1 MRYLVDCEPGG
12 DEDVHVTHESH
23 GKNQIALGMTSHLI
37 AACEQA
43 QRTQSSQQVART
55 QSRWKYGESQ
65 LIITRKMKGP
75 LCAVFCPLGP
85 LCATLFLQACP
96 REATSSP
103 RQEKLFFASIYR
115 ANTDPPGHKNPAMGF
130 FRGVDQD

>member
-1 MRYLVDCEPGG
+1 MRYLVDCEPGC
-12 DEDVHVTHESH
+12 DEDVYVTHESH

-65 LIITRKMKGP
+65 LSHNYSENEGP
-75 LCAVFCPLGP
+75 TLCGFCPLGP

-103 RQEKLFFASIYR
+103 RQEKLFFASICR
-115 ANTDPPGHKNPAMGF
+115 ANTDSPVTKNRLWASF
-130 FRGVDQD
+130 GV